1 MRIISGIARGTRLGT
16 LPAPALRPMLDRV
29 KESLFNI
36 IRDAVPGANALD
48 LFSGSGALGLE
59 ALSRGAA
66 RCTFVE
72 SDAQLG
78 RLAMENARR
87 CKLADRCVLVE
98 GDVLKLAQRMPPDE
112 GLPAGLIFVDPP
124 YALVD
129 DPNRRAELFAAL
141 EALGGGWI
149 EPGALLVL
157 HHRPIPYA
165 IWPSRRL
172 RESDKRIYGR
182 SQLTFFDLSR
192 RQADD

>member
-1 MRIISGIARGTRLGT
+1 
-16 LPAPALRPMLDRV
+16 MLDRV
-29 KESLFNI
+29 KEALFNI
-36 IRDAVPGANALD
+36 IRDAVPGANVLD

-59 ALSRGAA
+59 ALSRGAV

-87 CKLADRCVLVE
+87 CKLPDGCVLVE
-98 GDVLKLAQRMPPDE
+98 GDVLKLAQRTAPEE
-112 GLPAGLIFVDPP
+112 GLPARLIFVDPP

-141 EALGGGWI
+141 EALCGRWI

-165 IWPSRRL
+165 IWPSRCL
-172 RESDKRIYGR
+172 REGDRRIYGR
-182 SQLTFFDLSR
+182 SQLTFFDCLTVPGG
-192 RQADD
+192 